1 MARAGF
7 GRQILSPQFNQYLYH
22 SFISGVQGSLLVF
35 IIYLYLTSSS
45 AESSC

>member
-1 MARAGF
+1 MTRTGF

-35 IIYLYLTSSS
+35 RIYKFT
-45 AESSC
+45 